1 MSDDRVEPEQR
12 SSTPDKEGAP
22 VDQNDLQRGP
32 TQSEAVLPSGPL
44 NNVGELRSGVKVN
57 SPVKREIPSVAE
69 IFRVFLIIGVSAY
82 GMAIMQSIRSV
93 PVRRGWMT
101 KDDIDEGLG
110 LVQLY
115 PGAMMVDLVAYIGY
129 RMKRIRG
136 SLAAVIGFV
145 SPSLLLLIALSWAY
159 FTYGAHPEVRNLV
172 VGLGSLVVGVLLSVT
187 VDFAAQHARQRT
199 AALVALGAFI
209 IAATSQNVLW
219 AVLLGALVGAAVDRT
234 RFSLAGQ
241 VASDSHGAGTGV
253 NISWRRIGLAIVP
266 GVIVA
271 VIATMAALGTTP
283 LAAVSADM
291 AKIGAVAFGNG
302 TAIMPVLQQD
312 ALAHHWLNLS
322 QFEVGIG
329 FGQVTPGP
337 FLSTA
342 SFIGYAAAGWLGAVA
357 GGVAIYAPSVAMTMV
372 VAEIY
377 PWLRRLGFV
386 RGAIAG
392 VMASFTGLLFSMVVT
407 LAKPLVSV
415 PVALIFAGG
424 AFVASRI
431 FKLNV
436 LLIFVVGIA
445 IWALYLFLGGNVT

>member
-12 SSTPDKEGAP
+12 SSPPDKGGVHE
-22 VDQNDLQRGP
+22 DQNDRNQESM
-32 TQSEAVLPSGPL
+32 QSEAVLPS
-44 NNVGELRSGVKVN
+44 NSSNSVGELHSGVKVDL
-57 SPVKREIPSVAE
+57 PVEKKIPSVAE
-69 IFRVFLIIGVSAY
+69 IFGVFLVIGVSAF

-93 PVRRGWMT
+93 PVRRGWMS
-101 KDDIDEGLG
+101 KDDIDEGFG

-129 RMKRIRG
+129 RMKKIRG
-136 SLAAVIGFV
+136 SLAAVTGFI
-145 SPSLLLLIALSWAY
+145 SPSLLLLIGLSWAY
-159 FTYGAHPEVRNLV
+159 FTYGTHPEVRNLV

-187 VDFAAQHARQRT
+187 VDFATQHARQRT

-209 IAATSQNVLW
+209 IAATSRNVLW
-219 AVLLGALVGAAVDRT
+219 AVLLGALVGGIVDRT

-241 VASDSHGAGTGV
+241 VTSNSPGTGSGA
-253 NISWRRIGLAIVP
+253 NILWRRMGLAIVP

-271 VIATMAALGTTP
+271 VIATMAALGTGP

-302 TAIMPVLQQD
+302 TTIMPVLQQD
-312 ALAHHWLNLS
+312 ALAHNWLNLS

-342 SFIGYAAAGWLGAVA
+342 SFIGYAAAGWLGAIA

-377 PWLRRLGFV
+377 PWLRRLSFV

-392 VMASFTGLLFSMVVT
+392 VMASFTGLLVSMVVT

-445 IWALYLFLGGNVT
+445 VWALYLFLGGNVT